1 MARKTREAALATREA
16 LIDAAERVFRRE
28 GVTGTTLAE
37 VAAEAGVT
45 RGAIYWHFRDKGELF
60 GAMCERTMMP
70 LDAALACAAQTAQ
83 TDPLG
88 ALRALAL
95 DAFGRLSSD
104 PRAHAVFEIMFHKC
118 EQVGDIVHAA
128 TTAVPDRHA
137 CLSHVEK
144 LIVQAVRAGQLPSD
158 TDTLLA
164 AHMMNA
170 YVVGVMHQWVRD
182 PAAYDLRRAGQA
194 VIDTF
199 ITGLRASPPRSST
212 MAGAGERA
220 TAASAD

>member
-1 MARKTREAALATREA
+1 MARKTKEAALATREA

-28 GVTGTTLAE
+28 GVNGTSLAE

-60 GAMCERTMMP
+60 EAMCERTMMP
-70 LDAALACAAQTAQ
+70 LDAALASAAQTAQ
-83 TDPLG
+83 IDPLG

-95 DAFGRLSSD
+95 DALNRLACD
-104 PRAHAVFEIMFHKC
+104 PRTQAVFEIMFHKC
-118 EQVGDIVHAA
+118 EQIGDIVHAGA
-128 TTAVPDRHA
+128 QVEDRHA
-137 CLSHVEK
+137 CLSHVEQ
-144 LIVQAVRAGQLPSD
+144 LFAQAVNAGQLPPD

-164 AHMMNA
+164 AHMMHA

-182 PAAYDLRRAGQA
+182 PDAYDLARRAPA

-199 ITGLRASPPRSST
+199 VAGLRSAPPRR
-212 MAGAGERA
+212 RA
-220 TAASAD
+220 SAPAAEPESAASAD